1 MRLARLTALTLILL
15 AGCQTGPDPVL
26 VDEPLDPGVYDYP
39 VESALAATVVGT
51 PAEFRAQLPMDY
63 PVEEIHLWLQPE
75 REVPDLLWYHERL
88 RVSVVRQNGPAPLV
102 FSIGG
107 TGADNRS
114 RTVKIMEAILAAS
127 GFHVISLASPTHPN
141 FVVAGSTTGVPGRV
155 GEDVRDLYRAMQAA
169 YARVQNEIEV
179 TDFYLT
185 GYSLGGWHAAFLAEL
200 DEREQAFGFG
210 KVLLVNPP
218 VSLFE
223 SIAILDQMLEKSLP
237 GGLSGVR
244 DFFDQVFEGFS
255 EIYTRAE
262 FVDFSDDFLYRA
274 YRELDPSEEKLGAL
288 IGLAF
293 RLSANNMAF
302 TADVMNG
309 GGYIIPR
316 GARLT
321 TSTTLTPFF
330 KAGARAG
337 FIDYLDDFYEPY
349 FTSRNPG
356 LTHED
361 LVFEASLERIEDYLR
376 DNGKIGMLTNADDI
390 ILGPG
395 DLDFLQRVFGARAIV
410 LPNGGHLGNIEHR
423 FVVAAISKFFRSQP
437 GS

>member
-39 VESALAATVVGT
+39 IDSPFAATVVGT
-51 PAEFRAQLPMDY
+51 PAEFRAVLPQDY
-63 PVEEIHLWLQPE
+63 PVEEINLRLQPD
-75 REVPDLLWYHERL
+75 REVPEVLWFHERL

-141 FVVAGSTTGVPGRV
+141 FVVAGSVTGVPGRV

-169 YARVQNEIEV
+169 YARVQPELEV

-185 GYSLGGWHAAFLAEL
+185 GYSLGGWHAAFLAHL

-210 KVLLVNPP
+210 KVLLINPP

-223 SIAILDQMLEKSLP
+223 SIGILDTMLEKNLP
-237 GGLSGVR
+237 GGMSGVN
-244 DFFDQVFEGFS
+244 DFFDQIFKGFS
-255 EIYTRAE
+255 DIYSRAE

-274 YRELDPSEEKLGAL
+274 YRELDPTEEKLGAL

-293 RLSANNMAF
+293 RMSANNMAF
-302 TADVMNG
+302 TADVMND

-316 GARLT
+316 GARLK

-337 FIDYLDDFYEPY
+337 FIDYLDDFYEPF
-349 FTSRNPG
+349 FTARHPG
-356 LTHED
+356 LTHEE
-361 LVFEASLERIEDYLR
+361 LVAEANLERIEDYLR
-376 DNGKIGMLTNADDI
+376 DNDKIGLLHNADDI

-395 DLDFLQRVFGARAIV
+395 DLDFLRRVFGPRAII

-423 FVVAAISKFFRSQP
+423 FVVAAISKFFRSKP